1 MTDPTWRCVTE
12 EGSRFAAA
20 AAADPKGLLLA
31 CDFDGTLSPVVD
43 DPESAEML
51 PAAAEALSDLVPRV
65 GKFAIITGR
74 GVAAVRRLGKIDER
88 PALASATILGQY
100 GVERFDGETGA
111 VRNPPPPAGV
121 AAAKRDLVSLLAE
134 LAAAGQSVAGVYVED
149 KQRALGV
156 HTRRCDEPVRAFELL
171 QPLVAEIGVRHD
183 LQVEPGKLVIELRSA
198 SLSKADALT
207 ELVDEYQP
215 TSVVMIGDDLGDLP
229 AFRLLPELRERGI
242 VSCGVVSASQEQPAL
257 LEYAD
262 VLCDGPVGVADWLSQ
277 LASEL
282 G

>member
-1 MTDPTWRCVTE
+1 MPLRPLLIRRDCYWRAT
-12 EGSRFAAA
+12 SMARFHR
-20 AAADPKGLLLA
+20 LLTIPRALR
-31 CDFDGTLSPVVD
+31 CCQPLLRR
-43 DPESAEML
+43 SA
-51 PAAAEALSDLVPRV
+51 
-65 GKFAIITGR
+65 IWC
-74 GVAAVRRLGKIDER
+74 
-88 PALASATILGQY
+88 LASASSRSSLAEELRQCDGL
-100 GVERFDGETGA
+100 ERSMSAQRSPVPRSSGNTVWNALMGKR
-111 VRNPPPPAGV
+111 VRCELPPPAGV